1 MITQAYLKTSRG
13 YNTASLR
20 DSLTQAE
27 RVIIFQAK
35 PVRSLE
41 EDPILK
47 RRRRE
52 PLPSEKKS
60 GNKTLLKNLPGGFNL
75 ASRPKSN
82 TEPAKKSPIT
92 QK

>member
-1 MITQAYLKTSRG
+1 MT
-13 YNTASLR
+13 SLR

-47 RRRRE
+47 HKRRE
-52 PLPSEKKS
+52 PIPSEADIWKQDLVKQ
-60 GNKTLLKNLPGGFNL
+60 
-75 ASRPKSN
+75 SRRL
-82 TEPAKKSPIT
+82 
-92 QK
+92 